1 MNAVKDKLPALVR
14 EELAAAN
21 LMNPPFHSTHEGYAV
36 LLEEIEEAV
45 SVQREIEACREMMW
59 EHIKQ
64 DSPKAF
70 EYAQRIERY
79 AMHMAAEAIQVAA
92 MAQKFQSTRR
102 QKV

>member
-1 MNAVKDKLPALVR
+1 MNAVKSKLPALVK
-14 EELAAAN
+14 EELVAAN
-21 LMNPPFHSTHEGYAV
+21 VTNPPFHSTHEGYAV

-79 AMHMAAEAIQVAA
+79 ATHMAAEALQVAA
-92 MAQKFQSTRR
+92 MAQKFQNIRR
-102 QKV
+102 Q